1 MRSEDDRLAC
11 IAAIADG
18 TIDVLSSGH
27 DPRGPE
33 DKRLPF
39 ADAAPGMAGAETLL
53 ALTLNLVRDGHISM
67 GRLFELLATTP
78 GRILGV
84 KAGEIAEGMEA
95 DLIFIDPETPWQVDS
110 DKMAAMAGNTPFD
123 RLPVQGRVRKM
134 MKGGRIL

>member
-1 MRSEDDRLAC
+1 
-11 IAAIADG
+11 
-18 TIDVLSSGH
+18 
-27 DPRGPE
+27 
-33 DKRLPF
+33 
-39 ADAAPGMAGAETLL
+39 MAGAETLL
-53 ALTLNLVRDGHISM
+53 ALSLNLVRDGHIAI

-84 KAGEIAEGMEA
+84 KAGEIVEGMEA

-123 RLPVQGRVRKM
+123 KLPVQGRVRKM